1 MSVITKVPEPN
12 LWEEICKEFTHQK
25 PPFTPDDDAA
35 SVTTD
40 YSDYDPSRHNPVFY
54 GKMFAPVRTDEDATG
69 EFDAADSHPSCVGFT
84 FTEKPPKA
92 ASPPPPL
99 PPNKNTCTPTE
110 YLNHYVFP
118 WLLPALEAMLKQ
130 AKLEKC
136 FERRRTKFNA
146 CDFITEHLYRHNPN
160 SKSDGRADIELWDIP
175 FVKEWLKD
183 HPRPP
188 LPMSLIW
195 TDEEAALI
203 IQSFWR
209 GYLVRR
215 DPEVQELRCWQREW
229 REENRGIQHRVSEFW
244 EKQMPDGDQP
254 TPNASEQQIDQLK
267 PEEPS
272 VVIKSPVPTSE

>member
-12 LWEEICKEFTHQK
+12 LWEEICKDFAQK
-25 PPFTPDDDAA
+25 RAPFSADDDTE

-40 YSDYDPSRHNPVFY
+40 YSDYDAARHNPVFY
-54 GKMFAPVRTDEDATG
+54 GKMFAPITADEDVLAG
-69 EFDAADSHPSCVGFT
+69 FDAANSHPSVLGFS
-84 FTEKPPKA
+84 FTDKPSKES
-92 ASPPPPL
+92 SPAPQL
-99 PPNKNTCTPTE
+99 PPNRTTCTPTA

-118 WLLPALEAMLKQ
+118 TLLPALEAMLRQ
-130 AKLEKC
+130 AKQEKC

-146 CDFITEHLYRHNPN
+146 CDSITEHLYGHNPN
-160 SKSDGRADIELWDIP
+160 SSDGQRQDTVLWDIP

-195 TDEEAALI
+195 TEEEAALI

-215 DPEVQELRCWQREW
+215 GPEVQELRVWQREW
-229 REENRGIQHRVSEFW
+229 QEENRGIQHRVSEFW
-244 EKQMPDGDQP
+244 EKQMPDGDKP
-254 TPNASEQQIDQLK
+254 TPNSSQSHIDQHD
-267 PEEPS
+267 S
-272 VVIKSPVPTSE
+272 

>member
-12 LWEEICKEFTHQK
+12 LWEEICKEFAAKRPTLEL
-25 PPFTPDDDAA
+25 DDDSN
-35 SVTTD
+35 SVKTSYTN
-40 YSDYDPSRHNPVFY
+40 YDPARHNPVFY
-54 GKMFAPVRTDEDATG
+54 GKMYARVNTDCSQGD
-69 EFDAADSHPSCVGFT
+69 FDSGNSHPACCGFA
-84 FTEKPPKA
+84 FTEKPPE
-92 ASPPPPL
+92 STSLQPPL
-99 PPNKNTCTPTE
+99 CPNRKTCTPTE
-110 YLNHYVFP
+110 YLNTYVFP
-118 WLLPALEAMLKQ
+118 WLLPALEAMLRQ

-160 SKSDGRADIELWDIP
+160 DYSKIRKDTELWDIP

-195 TDEEAALI
+195 TDEEAALK

-215 DPEVQELRCWQREW
+215 EPNVQELRIWQREW

-244 EKQMPDGDQP
+244 EKQMPNGDQP
-254 TPNASEQQIDQLK
+254 TPNVSESTLDQL
-267 PEEPS
+267 
-272 VVIKSPVPTSE
+272 T